1 MTHAQK
7 WAKTRNFLK
16 FRLRGTLAF
25 ISNALHYSV
34 QTEEEIQLLQDAGSI
49 LKKLLY
55 QWDSS
60 NKESKEAYL
69 AKVR

>member
-55 QWDSS
+55 Q
-60 NKESKEAYL
+60 
-69 AKVR
+69 